1 MTFQKAEKHS
11 TKQCAASGCA
21 CAAFSMFIL
30 QNRLTLNVLL
40 GVLLMLA
47 VLLIGIR
54 IMMALV
60 RRIEPLSERA

>member
-1 MTFQKAEKHS
+1 MTFQQRQTYS
-11 TKQCAASGCA
+11 TKQYATAGCA

-47 VLLIGIR
+47 VLMIGIC
-54 IMMALV
+54 IIMALV
-60 RRIEPLSERA
+60 RRIQPLTEQA